1 MKTQRNIV
9 KLGSSIGATF
19 PKELCDALGLEKGDL
34 VELDVVLLKKK
45 GSAPGPAPGPTAPQS
60 P

>member
-19 PKELCDALGLEKGDL
+19 PKELCKALGLEQGDL
-34 VELDVVLLKKK
+34 VELDITLLQKKIP
-45 GSAPGPAPGPTAPQS
+45 APSSGPAGDNAA
-60 P
+60 